1 MNKKNANAVIG
12 SVIALTIVA
21 VLFGTYQAGKSS
33 PPTVVR
39 IADKP
44 AGLVFEV
51 RGANSLG
58 IRFSF
63 YDYGFDGTLDRVSVL
78 DKDGKRV
85 DFVQQESAPG
95 DWGRWTKYYLSVREY
110 AKLQL
115 E

>member
-12 SVIALTIVA
+12 FIIALAVAA
-21 VLFGTYQAGKSS
+21 VLFGTYQASKSS

-39 IADKP
+39 ITDKP
-44 AGLVFEV
+44 AGLAFEV
-51 RGANSLG
+51 RVANSLE

>member
-1 MNKKNANAVIG
+1 VNKKNANAVIG
-12 SVIALTIVA
+12 FIIALAVAA
-21 VLFGTYQAGKSS
+21 VLFGTYQASKSS

-39 IADKP
+39 ITDKP
-44 AGLVFEV
+44 AGLAFEV
-51 RGANSLG
+51 RVANSLE
-58 IRFSF
+58 I
-63 YDYGFDGTLDRVSVL
+63 DGTLDRVSVL